1 MARNAQPARRRPAAA
16 LALAAVLAAGLSA
29 ALAGQPPVA
38 RATVTPLIS
47 LVQQPGHYTRP
58 VFVGNA
64 GDSRLFVVQ
73 QTGQIYVAGSTPTL
87 FLDLAGQV
95 GYDGGERGL
104 LGLAFAP
111 DYATSKLFYVY
122 YTKTS
127 DGSLQV
133 SQFTDE
139 GSPAAT
145 EGTELTVINIPH
157 PGHPNHNGGMLAF
170 GPDGDLYIGTG
181 DGGGADDPG
190 PGCGNAQDTGVLLGK
205 ILRIS
210 PHTVSAGYDIP
221 AGNPTAFTTRDEVW
235 SWGLRNPW
243 RWSFDSSTGDLW
255 IGDVGQNAYEEIDH
269 VAAAAAGDPTNF
281 GWPYYEGFHAPNFH
295 DATCSTVPTHY
306 IPPLLEHSHSDGS
319 CAIVGGYV
327 YRGSEFPD
335 LTGRYFFSDN
345 CRGTIWDVPATAT
358 SPASPEALL
367 DTSLNVSSVGEDEN
381 GELYVADLSGGR
393 IFKVTSNVQRVYGG
407 DRYATSAA
415 IAQFGGYGTGG
426 TVYVATGTNFP
437 DALAGAAVAGKDDAP
452 LLLVLPTSIPS
463 TVLSRLTALQPS
475 KVVILGGTGAIS
487 AAVQTALENLPTH
500 PSVVRYAGADRY
512 GTAAMLADPTPDPGA
527 PNFGSPNY
535 SSGVGGVFIATG
547 ANFPDALSGA
557 PVAGSKGWPLLLV
570 QPDDIPASVDSVLKD
585 LDPAEIDILGGTGVI
600 SSGVETAL
608 AAYVAGGAGDVHR
621 IAGADRYAT
630 SAQIARTFFHSTSG
644 SPDNSGLAR
653 PDPAYVAT
661 GTLFADALS
670 GAPLA
675 ARDDAPLLLMA
686 PGSVPS
692 PMVTEVRD
700 QLVPHRVVIFGGAA
714 SVSYAVGVQLGGYC
728 QP

>member
-1 MARNAQPARRRPAAA
+1 MARYAPPARRRPATA

-29 ALAGQPPVA
+29 ALAGQPQVA
-38 RATVTPLIS
+38 RATVTPLIT

-73 QTGQIYVAGSTPTL
+73 QTGQIYIAGSTPAL
-87 FLDLAGQV
+87 FLDLSGQV

-133 SQFTDE
+133 SQFTDS

-157 PGHPNHNGGMLAF
+157 PGHPNHNGGMIAF
-170 GPDGDLYIGTG
+170 GPKGDLYIGTG

-190 PGCGNAQDTGVLLGK
+190 SSCGNAQNTTVRLGK

-210 PHTVSAGYDIP
+210 PHTDGSGGYTTPND
-221 AGNPTAFTTRDEVW
+221 NPFFGGAAADDPVW

-269 VAAAAAGDPTNF
+269 VAAPDAGKSANF

-295 DATCSTVPTHY
+295 GCVAPSPYTK
-306 IPPLLEHSHSDGS
+306 PLLEHSHSDGS

-327 YRGSEFPD
+327 YRGSEYPD

-367 DTSLNVSSVGEDEN
+367 DTSLNVSSFGEDEN
-381 GELYVADLSGGR
+381 GELYVADLSGGH

-415 IAQFGGYGTGG
+415 IAQSGGYGTGG

-512 GTAAMLADPTPDPGA
+512 ATAAMLADPNA
-527 PNFGSPNY
+527 GSPNY

-547 ANFPDALSGA
+547 ANFPDALSAA

-570 QPDDIPASVDSVLKD
+570 QPDAIPASVDPVLD
-585 LDPAEIDILGGTGVI
+585 ALDPTDIYILGGTGVI
-600 SSGVETAL
+600 TSGVETAL
-608 AAYVAGGAGDVHR
+608 TAYVADATHVHR

-675 ARDDAPLLLMA
+675 ARDEAPLLLMA

-700 QLVPHRVVIFGGAA
+700 QLVPHRIVIFGGAA